1 MKMEPRG
8 PPHLGECRQP
18 VIGSRED
25 REDVMLGNMMTGDV
39 ESSTILHSYDTF
51 DLLQWFRPLQVEQC
65 ETCSRRLKVV

>member
-39 ESSTILHSYDTF
+39 ESSTILHNYDTF
-51 DLLQWFRPLQVEQC
+51 DLSRWFE
-65 ETCSRRLKVV
+65 

>member
-1 MKMEPRG
+1 MEPRG

-51 DLLQWFRPLQVEQC
+51 DLLQWFSQLQVEQC
-65 ETCSRRLKVV
+65 ETCSRRAQSCMT